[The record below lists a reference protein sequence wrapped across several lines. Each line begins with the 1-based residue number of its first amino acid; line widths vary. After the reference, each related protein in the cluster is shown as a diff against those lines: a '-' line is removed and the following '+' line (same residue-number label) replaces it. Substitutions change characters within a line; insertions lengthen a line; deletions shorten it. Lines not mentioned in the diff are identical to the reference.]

1 MSNEV
6 RPDHSR
12 KWKRYSWR
20 SEEARQRPVWTAE
33 APDEELSIREHA
45 EAIALVEELR
55 PYCTRW
61 SVELLRPDIAREIG
75 LISGGPDA
83 NPIWAIYRDANRVLH
98 FEDLAAGASYTF
110 GTMSAGLRFIRAV
123 LEAAAAT
130 EEEFAAA
137 GNWWERLPQW
147 LVADGS
153 LQSEG

>member
-1 MSNEV
+1 MSNDV
-6 RPDHSR
+6 RPDQSR
-12 KWKRYSWR
+12 KWKRQSWPDDT
-20 SEEARQRPVWTAE
+20 ARRRPIWTAD

-83 NPIWAIYRDANRVLH
+83 AAIWAIYRDASRTLH
-98 FEDLAAGASYTF
+98 FEDLAAGTSYTF
-110 GTMSAGLRFIRAV
+110 GTMSAGLRFVRAV

-130 EEEFAAA
+130 EEEHAAA
-137 GNWWERLPQW
+137 GNWWERLPDW
-147 LVADGS
+147 LLVDSS
-153 LQSEG
+153 LQAGG